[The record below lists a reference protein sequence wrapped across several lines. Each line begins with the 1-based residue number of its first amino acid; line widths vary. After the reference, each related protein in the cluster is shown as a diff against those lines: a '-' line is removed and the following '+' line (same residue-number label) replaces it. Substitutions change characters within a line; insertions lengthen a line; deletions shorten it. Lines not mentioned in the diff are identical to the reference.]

1 MASAAPG
8 TRETVR
14 ADMRIAPIVFTA
26 LVACGGSPT
35 TPPPEAEDEGSE
47 VAAAPAP
54 EPSAETEA
62 EPTEAES
69 EPEPEPTE
77 AADAS
82 GITPLTDAQRAILA
96 GLPRETI
103 PLPGEYYYR
112 SNELRHDLLADDLRG
127 RGGAV
132 VGVGP
137 DQLYTLAA
145 LSGAELI
152 VGTDYDARVPAL
164 HRLYGVLVP
173 RSETA
178 DDLIERFSEAKEA
191 ETLALLRAELEPG
204 DAQPIRMFERL
215 RQDLHE
221 YLQRQHAREHRA
233 APTTWMADPAY
244 YAHVRDLFRAGR
256 VVARTGDLT
265 GTTTVRAVGA
275 ALRELGIPVRIFY
288 MSNADQFFRYTDDF
302 IANVEALPT
311 DERTIVVRSIRNPE
325 LPNALRDRWHYI
337 VQEHADFIERLKLR
351 YFRRSQVIVQE
362 LIDAGP
368 PWVGE
373 GVSHITRETPRPLL
387 EHRQRRQRRGQAS
400 E

>member
-1 MASAAPG
+1 MASAARG
-8 TRETVR
+8 MRDIVRGEMRVTV
-14 ADMRIAPIVFTA
+14 MLLLGA
-26 LVACGGSPT
+26 LGCGGAS
-35 TPPPEAEDEGSE
+35 PEA
-47 VAAAPAP
+47 A
-54 EPSAETEA
+54 TMA
-62 EPTEAES
+62 EPTPAAEPPETAATAES
-69 EPEPEPTE
+69 DPTPGDTREERVARAEP
-77 AADAS
+77 ADA
-82 GITPLTDAQRAILA
+82 GALRPLSEAQRAVLA
-96 GLPRETI
+96 DLPRETI

-112 SNELRHDLLADDLRG
+112 SNELRHDLLADDLHG

-145 LSGAELI
+145 LSDAELI

-178 DDLIERFSEAKEA
+178 PELIARFAPAQEA
-191 ETLALLRAELEPG
+191 ETLALLRAELEAG
-204 DAQPIRMFERL
+204 DEQPLRMFERL
-215 RQDLHE
+215 RQDLYE
-221 YLQRQHAREHRA
+221 YLQRQHAREHRE
-233 APTTWMADPAY
+233 APTTWMADPGY

-275 ALRELGIPVRIFY
+275 ALHELGIPLRIFY
-288 MSNADQFFRYTDDF
+288 LSNADQFFRYTDDF
-302 IANVEALPT
+302 IANVEALPA
-311 DERTIVVRSIRNPE
+311 DEKTIVVRSIRNPE
-325 LPNALRDRWHYI
+325 LPNARRDRWHYI
-337 VQEHADFIERLKLR
+337 VQEHADFVERLQIG

-387 EHRQRRQRRGQAS
+387 EYRRRRQQQTA

>member
-1 MASAAPG
+1 MAFAAPG

-14 ADMRIAPIVFTA
+14 GEMRIAPIVWTA
-26 LVACGGSPT
+26 LLACGGSASNEST
-35 TPPPEAEDEGSE
+35 TPAKPPPVAREAPPAEPIAESAPAEPGGAPAEPEAEP
-47 VAAAPAP
+47 VANAGAIAA
-54 EPSAETEA
+54 
-62 EPTEAES
+62 
-69 EPEPEPTE
+69 
-77 AADAS
+77 
-82 GITPLTDAQRAILA
+82 LTDEERAALT

-112 SNELRHDLLADDLRG
+112 SNELRHDLLAGDLEG
-127 RGGAV
+127 LGGAV

-145 LSGAELI
+145 LARAELI

-173 RSETA
+173 RSDTA
-178 DDLIERFSEAKEA
+178 PDLIERFSEANEEA
-191 ETLALLRAELEPG
+191 TLALLRAELEPG
-204 DAQPIRMFERL
+204 DEQPIRMFERL
-215 RQDLHE
+215 RQDLFE
-221 YLQRQHAREHRA
+221 YLQRQHAREHRT

-265 GTTTVRAVGA
+265 GTTTVRAIGA
-275 ALRELGIPVRIFY
+275 ALREIGIPVRVFY
-288 MSNADQFFRYTDDF
+288 LSNADQFFRYTDEF
-302 IANVEALPT
+302 IANVDALPT
-311 DERTIVVRSIRNPE
+311 DEKTIVVRSIRNPE
-325 LPNALRDRWHYI
+325 LPNARRDRWHYI
-337 VQEHADFIERLKLR
+337 IQEHADFVERLHLG

-362 LIDAGP
+362 LIDAGQ

-387 EHRQRRQRRGQAS
+387 EHRQRRQRRD